1 MAQQFPK
8 TAQAI
13 YDAIA
18 ADITIMEKLGTY
30 TFREADGSVP
40 AISIVSPGEDLPA
53 LRNVQGIEVV
63 CHDIGDTLP
72 INYLTEAADTRTD
85 FPVFVITWVPKKGGD
100 ALEVVN
106 LLLRKFGGSR
116 SYETVAVADGLGA
129 LVQTKLMIRSDMPIL

>member
-18 ADITIMEKLGTY
+18 ADATLMGKLGTY
-30 TFREADGSVP
+30 TFRKANGSVP

-53 LRNVQGIEVV
+53 LRNVEGVEVV
-63 CHDIGDTLP
+63 CHDVGDVMP
-72 INYLTEAADTRTD
+72 INYLTGASDSRVD
-85 FPVFVITWVPKKGGD
+85 FPVFVIAWAPKKGAD
-100 ALEVVN
+100 VLEVVN
-106 LLLRKFGGSR
+106 LLLQKFGGSR

-129 LVQTKLMIRSDMPIL
+129 LVQTKVIVRSDMPIL